1 MGTYGEGQTKASET
15 AAKSE
20 VVKAKDVGRA
30 TIIGATETEGLY
42 GPQLRLRTE
51 GGQTIYI
58 PTTSGLAKGI
68 MSGKLTFPLVVST
81 QRGYGPNGPYSFLGL
96 APRAQKT
103 LSGGA

>member
-1 MGTYGEGQTKASET
+1 MEPKAETTKSET

-20 VVKAKDVGRA
+20 VVKAKDVGRV

-68 MSGKLTFPLVVST
+68 MSGKLTFPLVVSHAWCDT
-81 QRGYGPNGPYSFLGL
+81 CDYSVWWLSPTRGPT
-96 APRAQKT
+96 PRA
-103 LSGGA
+103 